1 MGGCC
6 NEPEERKQKEL
17 RSAPC
22 FYLGTHVQLHGE
34 EGLHGE
40 EVLHGE
46 EGVLETALL
55 HYHYHSLTWYDPW
68 LPNQQ
73 VSLAGLMALQEF

>member
-1 MGGCC
+1 M
-6 NEPEERKQKEL
+6 
-17 RSAPC
+17 RSDPC

-34 EGLHGE
+34 EWLHGE

-55 HYHYHSLTWYDPW
+55 HYHNHSLPW
-68 LPNQQ
+68 
-73 VSLAGLMALQEF
+73 